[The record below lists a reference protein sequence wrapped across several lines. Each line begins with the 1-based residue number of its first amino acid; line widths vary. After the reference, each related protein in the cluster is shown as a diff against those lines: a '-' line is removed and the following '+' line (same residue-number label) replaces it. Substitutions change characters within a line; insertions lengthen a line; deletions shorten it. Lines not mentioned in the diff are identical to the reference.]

1 MNLLEGIKRLDENL
15 KKEKN
20 PDIIRDSKAV
30 ISGMSNFYFGLKTTL
45 AKERF
50 EDHCKGCVFNVKEP
64 IEDMRVKDATIPELS
79 GRMCGD
85 CGCVL
90 SYKIRQSVKKCR
102 YWKK

>member
-1 MNLLEGIKRLDENL
+1 MDLLEGIKRLNANL
-15 KKEKN
+15 EKETN

-30 ISGMSNFYFGLKTTL
+30 VSGMSNFYFGLKGKL

-50 EDHCKGCVFNVKEP
+50 ENHCKGCIFNEAEP
-64 IEDMRVKDATIPELS
+64 IEDMKVRDSAIPQLS

-102 YWKK
+102 FWKA